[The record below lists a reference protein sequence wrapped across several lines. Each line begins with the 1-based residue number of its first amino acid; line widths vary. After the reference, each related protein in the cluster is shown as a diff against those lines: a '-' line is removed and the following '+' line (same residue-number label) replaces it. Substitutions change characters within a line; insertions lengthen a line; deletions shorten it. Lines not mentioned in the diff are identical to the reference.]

1 MKVILGC
8 DHGGFELKETAKKFL
23 ISSGYEVE
31 DEGALKLNMQDD
43 YVDYALR
50 VAGKVGKAESKKLF
64 QEEVKGLLFCR
75 SAAGMVM
82 AANKVKGVRAAA
94 AFDEISAR
102 HSREHNA
109 ANILALSGDWM
120 DAEKAKAIL
129 KVWLDTPFSGEER
142 HERRIRK
149 IAEAEK

>member
-8 DHGGFELKETAKKFL
+8 DHGGFELKEAVKKFL
-23 ISSGYEVE
+23 ISSGYEVD
-31 DEGALKLNMQDD
+31 DEGALKLEMQDD
-43 YVDYALR
+43 YVDYALK
-50 VAGKVGKAESKKLF
+50 VARKVGAAEAKELF
-64 QEEVKGLLFCR
+64 QEEVKGVLFCR

-82 AANKVKGVRAAA
+82 AANKVTGVRAAA
-94 AFDEISAR
+94 AFDETSAK

-120 DAEKAKAIL
+120 DAEKAKRIL
-129 KVWLDTPFSGEER
+129 KIWLETPFSSEER
-142 HERRIRK
+142 HSRRIRK